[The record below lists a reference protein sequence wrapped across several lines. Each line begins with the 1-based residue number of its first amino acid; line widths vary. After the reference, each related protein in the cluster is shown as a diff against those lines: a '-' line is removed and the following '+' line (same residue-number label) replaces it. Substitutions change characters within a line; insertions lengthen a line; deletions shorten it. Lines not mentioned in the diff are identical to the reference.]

1 MKFPETAR
9 RLSEA
14 MNDKNIKA
22 VELAEKAGI
31 TKGSVSQYLNG
42 RNRPTNINAGK
53 MADVLGVDAM
63 WLMGFDVS
71 KYTKDRSPIID
82 YIAESGLAEIIA
94 EAKIMD
100 DETAKN
106 LLAYARFL
114 NSQKR
119 KEDDGNVDRKRQTLR
134 PIQGE

>member
-63 WLMGFDVS
+63 WLIFC
-71 KYTKDRSPIID
+71 
-82 YIAESGLAEIIA
+82 YIS
-94 EAKIMD
+94 D
-100 DETAKN
+100 
-106 LLAYARFL
+106 F
-114 NSQKR
+114 
-119 KEDDGNVDRKRQTLR
+119 
-134 PIQGE
+134 

>member
-63 WLMGFDVS
+63 WLMGFDVP
-71 KYTKDRSPIID
+71 KHTEDRNPIIG

-94 EAKIMD
+94 EAKMMD

-119 KEDDGNVDRKRQTLR
+119 KEDDRNVDRKRQTLR

>member
-63 WLMGFDVS
+63 WLMGFDVP
-71 KYTKDRSPIID
+71 KHTEDGSPVYD

-94 EAKIMD
+94 EARMMD
-100 DETAKN
+100 DETTKN

-114 NSQKR
+114 NHQR

>member
-63 WLMGFDVS
+63 WLMGFDVP

-94 EAKIMD
+94 EAKMMD
-100 DETAKN
+100 DETTKN

-114 NSQKR
+114 NHQK
-119 KEDDGNVDRKRQTLR
+119 KEEDKNVDRKRQTLR

>member
-53 MADVLGVDAM
+53 MADVLGVDVM
-63 WLMGFDVS
+63 WLMGFDVP
-71 KYTKDRSPIID
+71 KHTEDRSPVYD

-94 EAKIMD
+94 EAKMMD
-100 DETAKN
+100 HETAKN

-114 NSQKR
+114 NSQK
-119 KEDDGNVDRKRQTLR
+119 KEDDGNVDRQRQTLR

>member
-63 WLMGFDVS
+63 WLMGFDVP
-71 KYTKDRSPIID
+71 KYTKDRSPVYD

>member
-63 WLMGFDVS
+63 WLMGFDVP

-114 NSQKR
+114 NHQR
-119 KEDDGNVDRKRQTLR
+119 KEEDKNVDRQRQTLR

>member
-63 WLMGFDVS
+63 WLMGFDVP
-71 KYTKDRSPIID
+71 KHTEDRNPIID

-94 EAKIMD
+94 EAKMMD
-100 DETAKN
+100 DETTKN

-114 NSQKR
+114 NHQR
-119 KEDDGNVDRKRQTLR
+119 KEEDGNVDRQRQTLR